1 MRAYIGANTD
11 KLAAQ
16 TGKVCVVSTFPNVP
30 GGALPSGAEPQ
41 KIALSIAAFCA
52 ACSVGRTFV
61 YQEIAAG
68 RLSARKAGRRTVIE
82 AAEARRWL
90 SSLQRIRPSRTPGV
104 PGNDECAA
112 ARLGGA
118 P

>member
-1 MRAYIGANTD
+1 VSVAPLVSGEALRGFTD
-11 KLAAQ
+11 
-16 TGKVCVVSTFPNVP
+16 PN
-30 GGALPSGAEPQ
+30 
-41 KIALSIAAFCA
+41 KIAYSIPEFCA

-90 SSLQRIRPSRTPGV
+90 SSLQRIPPSRTPGV
-104 PGNDECAA
+104 PGNHECAA

>member
-1 MRAYIGANTD
+1 M
-11 KLAAQ
+11 
-16 TGKVCVVSTFPNVP
+16 STSPNVP

-90 SSLQRIRPSRTPGV
+90 SSLQRIPPSRTPGV
-104 PGNDECAA
+104 PGDHECAA